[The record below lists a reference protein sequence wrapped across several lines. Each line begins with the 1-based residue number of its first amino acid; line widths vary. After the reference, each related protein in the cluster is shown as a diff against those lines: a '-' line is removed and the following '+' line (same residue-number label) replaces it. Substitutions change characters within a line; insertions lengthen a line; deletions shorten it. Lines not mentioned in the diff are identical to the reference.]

1 MVTKKGNI
9 LLSKLFPTTSHA
21 IDFIRDVID
30 GNDSVKDSY
39 SYILAAIKKEI
50 KGNLIKEKLKEKWLA
65 LVEAQASQ
73 EHGKALGTNYVPLVN
88 IGDHELGF
96 KYAIAG
102 GYIADLLRGEE
113 ENSKDIDIFFSSP
126 PNAPSADWPSI
137 FPEEY
142 FLNVLPLYYALIDP
156 KNENVLYQEIEISE
170 GNRLF
175 FDRSESGGTP
185 RDYFYFDFRDPE
197 FINFLNDASISRIL
211 RDRAYTLAVQVGN
224 LDEFMPHITGVGN
237 VPWGTYANAPE
248 QLKQSPIKKL
258 TTNSVSFQLPRTKG
272 RDNPY
277 YNIVWKGEVLKKANT
292 EGVIHVIGDFDFLHT
307 TLAYDPVTDTVTGL
321 DIRSFIAAKYKI
333 LVPNDKAERAITPE
347 RAAKFIE
354 RGYDYSLLP
363 MRLREEAEGIVAIR
377 KAHKTE
383 EQKMIFSIDS

>member
-21 IDFIRDVID
+21 IDFIREVTD

-39 SYILAAIKKEI
+39 PYILAAIEKEI
-50 KGNLIKEKLKEKWLA
+50 KGNLIKEKLRGKWLA
-65 LVEAQASQ
+65 LVEAQTSQ
-73 EHGKALGTNYVPLVN
+73 DRGNLSGTNYVPLAN

-126 PNAPSADWPSI
+126 PKVTSAGHPSV

-142 FLNVLPLYYALIDP
+142 FLNVLPLYHALIDS

-175 FDRSESGGTP
+175 FDRSESGSP

-197 FINFLNDASISRIL
+197 FIKFLDDASISRIL
-211 RDRAYTLAVQVGN
+211 RDRAYVVAVQVGN
-224 LDEFMPHITGVGN
+224 LSSFMPHITGLGN

-277 YNIVWKGEVLKKANT
+277 YNIVWKGDVLKKANT

-333 LVPNDKAERAITPE
+333 LAPNDKTERAITPE

-383 EQKMIFSIDS
+383 EQKMIFPIDS